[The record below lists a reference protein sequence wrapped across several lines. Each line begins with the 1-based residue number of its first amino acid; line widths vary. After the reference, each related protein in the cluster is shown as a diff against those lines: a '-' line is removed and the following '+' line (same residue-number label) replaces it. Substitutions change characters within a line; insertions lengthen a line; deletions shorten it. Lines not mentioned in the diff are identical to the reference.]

1 MLSGARFPIWNSSHP
16 AALGGYKN
24 THCLYWA
31 TSVGLEAAH
40 LTGVPSVLGR
50 AGAALNR
57 VGGTTRPRVTGLLQA
72 HLPEAE
78 SLALGE
84 VQGSDPQANQARQ
97 NPHQFLS
104 RDGPVGDGMAP
115 VSLQITDWLFT
126 DTYRGKERVVLGQTT
141 DLTWVGGFS
150 NSVAQCATFSGI

>member
-1 MLSGARFPIWNSSHP
+1 MRLELECLQVRDFLKSEIP
-16 AALGGYKN
+16 ASQLPWEVMKN
-24 THCLYWA
+24 AHHRLYLA
-31 TSVGLEAAH
+31 TSVGLAAAH

-50 AGAALNR
+50 AGAVLNR
-57 VGGTTRPRVTGLLQA
+57 VGRTTRPRVTGLLQA

-115 VSLQITDWLFT
+115 VSLQITDWLFA
-126 DTYRGKERVVLGQTT
+126 DTYRGKKEQ
-141 DLTWVGGFS
+141 S
-150 NSVAQCATFSGI
+150 